1 MNEPVL
7 SFDLT
12 GTLATFGFCDSI
24 YFEGLPQLYARKH
37 GIAIEEAKGYLMEFY
52 DEVGDQEPD
61 WYDIKYWFKRFELG
75 DGWYPLLNEL
85 SHNIRFHTEAESVL
99 ARLAEKHELIMVS
112 NACREFLEVE
122 TASIRK
128 YFTRIIS
135 CVSDFGEVKKT
146 PEFYLTLC
154 QSIGKSPQ
162 EIIHIGDNWQ
172 FDFVA
177 PREAGLQAIYLD
189 RTKQA
194 LGDHVIHT
202 LSELEDALL

>member
-1 MNEPVL
+1 MNRPAL

-24 YFEGLPQLYARKH
+24 YFEGLPRLYASKH
-37 GIAIEEAKGYLMEFY
+37 GIEIEEAKSYLAGCY

-75 DGWYPLLNEL
+75 NGWYPLLNEL
-85 SHNIRFHTEAESVL
+85 SHNISFHPEAEPVL
-99 ARLAEKHELIMVS
+99 ASLGKKYEIIMVS
-112 NACREFLEVE
+112 NACREFIDVE
-122 TASIRK
+122 TASIRS
-128 YFTRIIS
+128 YFSRIIS
-135 CVSDFGEVKKT
+135 CVSDFGQVKKT
-146 PEFYLTLC
+146 SEFYTMLC
-154 QSIGKSPQ
+154 QHIGKEPQ

-194 LGDHVIHT
+194 SGDHVIHT